1 MDKNT
6 LEYKVKTLP
15 FSPGVYNFL
24 DKNGTVIYV
33 GKAKNLRNR
42 VSSYFRQ
49 KNQVGKTAILV
60 RHICDVLHICVDTE
74 TDALLL
80 ENKLIKQFQ
89 PRYNILLKDDK
100 TYPWICISNEDYP
113 RVYFTRKRI
122 VGEGSYFG
130 PYTSVVVMRNILDM
144 FRRLFHLR
152 TCRTPMTEQLVMSG
166 KYDVCLDYHIK
177 NCCGPCIGKVSKEK
191 YNEYITTVRKI
202 LNGKTTEVINV
213 MRSQMAELAE
223 KMEFEKAQE
232 IKERYDVLI
241 SYHAKNVISVN
252 VPNTVEIFSI
262 FHDAVDDFYY
272 VNFMKVSQSLILRS
286 FTREIKAKVDEDE
299 KDILLTAMADIHFSD
314 LNIGDKA
321 DELILPFDVDF
332 GFNDYKITV
341 PKTGDKKQLL
351 EWSQR
356 NCKLFMAEQ
365 QKQRSLIDP
374 DKSVNNLMKTMQK
387 DLQLDVEPRHIEC
400 FDNSNIQGTN
410 PVSSCVV
417 FRNGKP
423 YKRDY
428 RLFNVKTVEGPDDFA
443 TMREVVFRR
452 YKRLYE
458 EGKPL
463 PQLVIVDGG
472 KGQLRCAYETLKA
485 LGLYPKIA
493 LIGIAKRLE
502 EIFFPED
509 NIPLYLDKNSPTLK
523 VIQHLRDEAHRFCIT
538 FHRNKRSKGMIHSVL
553 EDIDGIGDK
562 TIAKLLSEFGSVNA
576 VSAASLLELNKVVDL
591 SKAQKVYEYFHGDSN
606 N

>member
-1 MDKNT
+1 MSE

-15 FSPGVYNFL
+15 LSPGVYNFL
-24 DKNGTVIYV
+24 DENGTVIYV

-42 VSSYFRQ
+42 VSSYFRE
-49 KNQVGKTAILV
+49 KNQIGKTAVLV
-60 RHICDVLHICVDTE
+60 RHIRDVLHICVSTE

-80 ENKLIKQFQ
+80 ENKLIKKFQ

-113 RVYFTRKRI
+113 RVFFTRKKNTD
-122 VGEGSYFG
+122 GSLYFG
-130 PYTSVVVMRNILDM
+130 PYPSVVAMRNVLNM
-144 FRRLFHLR
+144 FRRLFRLR
-152 TCRTPMTEQLVMSG
+152 ICKTLMTEELVNKG
-166 KYDVCLDYHIK
+166 KYEVCLDYHIK
-177 NCCGPCIGKVSKEK
+177 NCCAPCIGEVSKEEYSK
-191 YNEYITTVRKI
+191 YITTVKKI
-202 LNGKTTEVINV
+202 LNGKTTDVLNM
-213 MRSQMAELAE
+213 MRSQMSALAE

-232 IKERYDVLI
+232 IKEKYDVLAD
-241 SYHAKNVISVN
+241 YHAKNVISVN
-252 VPNTVEIFSI
+252 INGTAEVFSLLY
-262 FHDAVDDFYY
+262 DQTDDFYY
-272 VNFMKVSQSLILRS
+272 VNFMKVSESVILRS
-286 FTREIKAKVDEDE
+286 FTREIKARVDEDE
-299 KDILLTAMADIHFSD
+299 KDVLLTAMTDIHFSD
-314 LNIGDKA
+314 LNLGDKA
-321 DELILPFDVDF
+321 DEIILPFETDF
-332 GFNDYKITV
+332 GFNDFKITV
-341 PKTGDKKQLL
+341 PKSGDKKQLL
-351 EWSQR
+351 EWSER

-365 QKQRSLIDP
+365 QKQRSLVDP

-387 DLQLDVEPRHIEC
+387 DLQLDAEPRHIEC

-423 YKRDY
+423 CKRDY

-452 YKRLYE
+452 YKRLSE

-509 NIPLYLDKNSPTLK
+509 NIPLYLDKTSPTLK

-553 EDIDGIGDK
+553 EDIEGVGDK
-562 TIAKLLSEFGSVNA
+562 TIAKLLSAFGSVNE
-576 VSAASLLELNKVVDL
+576 VSKASLMDLQKIVDL
-591 SKAQKVYEYFHGDSN
+591 SKAVKVYEHFKKN
-606 N
+606 ENI